1 MKTGKWTYQ
10 AAIRRIKEGGL
21 VSATGKKPYFGFAK
35 LSVCVGWDRPAV
47 FI

>member
-21 VSATGKKPYFGFAK
+21 VIVTGKKPYFGFARPR
-35 LSVCVGWDRPAV
+35 VYFGWDRPAV